1 LIFGEQDMQTSNRKN
16 LLILAFALIVV
27 TLGFGVVMPI
37 VPFYMEN
44 LGAGGTELGLLV
56 ASYAVMRLI
65 FGPIWGSISDRVGRK
80 PIMMI
85 GVFGYGIT
93 MVLFGLATKLWML
106 FAARILAGILSSAT
120 SPTTMA
126 YISDSTSEEDRGG
139 GMGILGAAAGVG
151 TIIGPAMGGLLA
163 EKMLSLPFFIA
174 GGMSVAS
181 VILIA
186 TLLPESLS
194 KADRVHSSVS
204 ENPIDLR
211 AWWHAL
217 FSPIGIFLVLIFL
230 VTGGMMIFYGV
241 FGLYA
246 LERFGYDTSQ
256 VGVLFMVLG
265 LLSAL
270 GQGLL
275 VGPLTKRFGDM
286 KVIRIGFPLSAIGL
300 IFIMLASQYGTLIAA
315 LGFFSLANALLIPA
329 ITSQTSKHADVP
341 QGVAMG
347 LSNSFI
353 SLGRIFGPILGG
365 WVFDLDWRFTF
376 IVGAVFMLAGFVVSI
391 ARSQNNP
398 SIARQ

>member
-1 LIFGEQDMQTSNRKN
+1 MQASNRKN

-85 GVFGYGIT
+85 GVFGYGVT

-163 EKMLSLPFFIA
+163 EKVLSLPFFIA

-186 TLLPESLS
+186 ILLPESLP
-194 KADRVHSSVS
+194 KADRVQSSVS

-275 VGPLTKRFGDM
+275 VGPLTKHFGDM

-300 IFIMLASQYGTLIAA
+300 ILVMLASQYGTLIAA
-315 LGFFSLANALLIPA
+315 LSFFSLANALLIPA

-365 WVFDLDWRFTF
+365 WVFDLDWRLTF
-376 IVGAVFMLAGFVVSI
+376 IVGAIFMLAGFFVSI
-391 ARSQNNP
+391 AKSQAHSSVSN
-398 SIARQ
+398 Q